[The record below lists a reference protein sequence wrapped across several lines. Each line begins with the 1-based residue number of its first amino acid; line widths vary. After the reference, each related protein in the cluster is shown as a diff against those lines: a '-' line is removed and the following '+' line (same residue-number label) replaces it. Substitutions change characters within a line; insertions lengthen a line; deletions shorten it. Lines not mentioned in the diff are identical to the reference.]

1 MGYLPR
7 ELQMILP
14 ATAQWMPAP
23 TEAAALRA
31 FCIWFDL
38 SENTDSRKAI

>member
-7 ELQMILP
+7 ELA
-14 ATAQWMPAP
+14 ATDQWMPAP
-23 TEAAALRA
+23 TEAATLRA